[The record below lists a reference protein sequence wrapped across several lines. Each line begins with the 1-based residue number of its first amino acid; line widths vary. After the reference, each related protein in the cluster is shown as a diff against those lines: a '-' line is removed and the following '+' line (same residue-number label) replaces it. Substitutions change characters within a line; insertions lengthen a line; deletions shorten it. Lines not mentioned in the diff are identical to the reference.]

1 MESKKARRL
10 QSLDIVNSENLKYVM
25 MRNIDLNIFQSTYPK
40 LQPARGRV
48 LIAEPFLQGPYF
60 SRSIVLLTE
69 HGSEGAVGFVINK
82 STEVYPDEVI
92 DDLFNFEGELFIG
105 GPVSSNTLHFIHT
118 LGDLVPGSIKV
129 TASISWGGDFERVKQ
144 LINQGLADSHSV
156 KFFAGYSGWSP
167 GQLEEEI
174 AENSWIVSTVSDNQI
189 MRGNSETIWQNTLNG
204 LGDVYRTWSNFPRN
218 PAFN

>member
-1 MESKKARRL
+1 
-10 QSLDIVNSENLKYVM
+10 
-25 MRNIDLNIFQSTYPK
+25 MRNIDLNIFKSTCPK
-40 LQPARGRV
+40 LQPTKGSI

-60 SRSIVLLTE
+60 SRSIILLTE
-69 HGSEGAVGFVINK
+69 QGSQGAVGFVINK

-92 DDLFNFEGELFIG
+92 DDLFNFKGELFIG

-118 LGDLVPGSIKV
+118 LGDLVPGSVKV
-129 TASISWGGDFERVKQ
+129 TSSIYWGGDFDRIKQ
-144 LINQGLADSHSV
+144 LINQGFADSGSV

-167 GQLEEEI
+167 GQLEDEI
-174 AENSWIVSTVSDNQI
+174 SENSWIVSTLDDHQI
-189 MRGNSETIWQNTLNG
+189 IRGNSETIWHSALEN

>member
-1 MESKKARRL
+1 ME
-10 QSLDIVNSENLKYVM
+10 
-25 MRNIDLNIFQSTYPK
+25 MRNIDLNIFHSTYPK
-40 LQPARGRV
+40 IQPARGRI

-69 HGSEGAVGFVINK
+69 HGKEGAVGFVINK

-92 DDLFNFEGELFIG
+92 EDLFNFEGELFIG
-105 GPVSSNTLHFIHT
+105 GPVSSNSLHFIHT
-118 LGDLVPGSIKV
+118 LGDLVPDSVKV
-129 TASISWGGDFERVKQ
+129 TSSISWGGDFNRIKQ
-144 LINQGLADSHSV
+144 LINQGLADSKSV

-174 AENSWIVSTVSDNQI
+174 AGNSWIVSNLEDSQI
-189 MRGNSETIWQNTLNG
+189 MKGKSDTIWQNTLKS
-204 LGDVYRTWSNFPRN
+204 LGDVYSTWLNFPRN